1 MKEIQYV
8 IKDSAGIHARPAG
21 LLVKKAAEFSS
32 KITLKKD
39 GKEADA
45 RRLFSI
51 MGLAVKQ
58 GDTITFEIEGDDEAK
73 AAEEF
78 KAFLEANL

>member
-39 GKEADA
+39 GKAADA

-51 MGLAVKQ
+51 MGLAAKQ
-58 GDTITFEIEGDDEAK
+58 GDTITFEIEGGDEA
-73 AAEEF
+73 ATAEAL
-78 KAFLEANL
+78 KTFLEANL

>member
-1 MKEIQYV
+1 MKELQYV

-39 GKEADA
+39 GKSADA
-45 RRLFSI
+45 RRLFAI
-51 MGLAVKQ
+51 MGLGAKQ
-58 GDTITFEIEGDDEAK
+58 GENLTIEIDGADEDA
-73 AAEEF
+73 AAEAF
-78 KAFLEANL
+78 QAFLAENL